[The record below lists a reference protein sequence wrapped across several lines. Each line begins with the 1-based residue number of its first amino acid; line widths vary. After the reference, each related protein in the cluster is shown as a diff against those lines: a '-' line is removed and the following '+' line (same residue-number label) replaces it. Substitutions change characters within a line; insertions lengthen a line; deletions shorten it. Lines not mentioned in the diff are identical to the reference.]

1 MNMMRCLENEL
12 KIKVNKRM
20 KHLRVFPGVVM
31 VILLSGCTAFLWG
44 GNRVVDSKLETHT
57 LVEDNVTG
65 VYQYKNIA
73 VSALQGNKKISI
85 SVPSDGIAFIGE
97 KNIYILTEGTHEL
110 LSLNKL
116 ATQIPLISGRAENT
130 LTLEVTEPSD
140 TDRLL
145 QFSDFLPVE
154 VKQSANTL
162 SEAELKVIQQAGLK
176 KKGSRYGRNVHVT
189 GVIIPRSSLNYSFDK
204 TESLG
209 RNYSVKFYYTGKET
223 RFHPVNLA
231 TNIVVTPLALAADIV
246 FFPISLR
253 VLGLISNPP
262 VH

>member
-1 MNMMRCLENEL
+1 MV
-12 KIKVNKRM
+12 KVNKRM
-20 KHLRVFPGVVM
+20 KFLGIFSGVIMLSV
-31 VILLSGCTAFLWG
+31 LSGCTAFLWD
-44 GNRVVDSKLETHT
+44 GNRVVDSKSETHT

-73 VSALQGNKKISI
+73 ISALQGDKKISI
-85 SVPSDGIAFIGE
+85 SVPPDGIAFIGE
-97 KNIYILTEGTHEL
+97 KNIYILTEGTDEL

-116 ATQIPLISGRAENT
+116 AAQMPLISGHAENT
-130 LTLEVTEPSD
+130 LMLQVKKPSD
-140 TDRLL
+140 SDRLL
-145 QFSDFLPVE
+145 QFSDVLPVE

-162 SEAELKVIQQAGLK
+162 SEDELKVIQQAGLN

-189 GVIIPRSSLNYSFDK
+189 GVIIPRSSLNSSFDN

-209 RNYSVKFYYTGKET
+209 RNYSIKFYYTGKET

-231 TNIVVTPLALAADIV
+231 TNIVITPLALAADIV